1 MGEEKVYFAR
11 KATGLIRD
19 VTARDAWV
27 SNMGFMGIG
36 FAFLYIVYGPGLFPG
51 VDMIYSTILAFIL
64 SAFAATTYA
73 LMAASMPRTGGDY
86 VWISRIVHPVVGFV
100 AGGIMWCNLTFWIG
114 LGAQWIATNGFSM
127 LFYTVGE
134 ATNNP
139 GLSALSEFSTEVA
152 IAISLLVVVLI
163 TIVMLQ
169 KIKTTMYV
177 SWALMI
183 IITLGYITYVV
194 SMLSV
199 GHAGFV
205 ARLTQ
210 LGGTT
215 TDALISAARSAGY
228 PSGILMSGIVWG
240 MFFSVLN
247 FAGFLFSS
255 YFGGEVRRPERSQL
269 YAILG
274 SIVTFLVM
282 LLVLFGVSYAV
293 VGKDLQHAMS
303 FLALSGNSAYPFPYP
318 PYVHF
323 LIYLAT
329 SNTIAIVLVNLA
341 FSLTIFMCMIQ
352 VYLTSTRIMFAWA
365 FDRVIPASLSSVSR
379 RFGSP
384 YKVVLIISAVG
395 VICTFLAYYTTLLS
409 FSAYQPMLYALVA
422 MLGGLSALLFPFR
435 KKDIF
440 SAAPPLAQKRLGPIP
455 VISILGLITFITQ
468 PIILVASIQP
478 VLTGMPISYGY
489 LTFFGVIIVI
499 AAVYFTA
506 SYYYN
511 KSRGIDLSLAFREVP
526 PL

>member
-1 MGEEKVYFAR
+1 MTEKVYFAR

-19 VTARDAWV
+19 VTAKDAWV

-36 FAFLYIVYGPGLFPG
+36 FAFLYIVFGPALFKG

-64 SAFAATTYA
+64 CIFPAMTYA

-100 AGGIMWCNLTFWIG
+100 AGGIMWLNLTMWIG

-139 GLSALSEFSTEVA
+139 GLEAMAQFPTEVG
-152 IAISLLVVVLI
+152 IVISLVVVALI
-163 TIVMLQ
+163 TIVMLH
-169 KIKTTMYV
+169 KIKTAMYV

-183 IITLGYITYVV
+183 VIFIGFITYVV

-210 LGGTT
+210 LAGTT
-215 TDALISAARSAGY
+215 PDALISAARSAGY
-228 PSGILMSGIVWG
+228 PAGLLLSGVVWG

-255 YFGGEVRRPERSQL
+255 YFGGEVKKPERSQI
-269 YAILG
+269 YAIMG

-293 VGKDLQHAMS
+293 VGEDLQHAMA
-303 FLALSGNSAYPFPYP
+303 FLAISGDKAYPFPFP

-329 SNTIAIVLVNLA
+329 SNPIAITLVNLA

-352 VYLTSTRIMFAWA
+352 VYLTSTRLMFAWA

-384 YKVVLIISAVG
+384 YKVILIISAVG
-395 VICTFLAYYTTLLS
+395 VFCTFLAYYTTLLS
-409 FSAYQPMLYALVA
+409 FSAYQPMLYSLVA
-422 MLGGLSALLFPFR
+422 LLGGLSALLFPYR

-440 SAAPPLAQKRLGPIP
+440 NAAPPIAQKKLGPIP
-455 VISILGLITFITQ
+455 LISILGLITVCTQ
-468 PIILVASIQP
+468 PIILLASIQP
-478 VLTGMPISYGY
+478 VLTGMPISIGY
-489 LTFFGVIIVI
+489 LTFFAAIIVI
-499 AAVYFTA
+499 SAVYFTA
-506 SYYYN
+506 SYFYN
-511 KSRGIDLSLAFREVP
+511 KSRGIDLSLAFKEVP